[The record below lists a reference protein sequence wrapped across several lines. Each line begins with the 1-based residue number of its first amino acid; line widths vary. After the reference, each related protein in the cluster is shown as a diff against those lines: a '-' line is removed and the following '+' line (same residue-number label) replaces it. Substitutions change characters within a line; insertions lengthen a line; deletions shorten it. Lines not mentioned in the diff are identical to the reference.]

1 MSYLKDG
8 RLPPS
13 YPYPIRSEVAQV
25 EASYANRPTKC
36 RNYTCIL
43 RRQVSNG
50 LTRIAWAHGLV
61 DDLKILIHYMESIP
75 QEITGSSFHKMN
87 FRDF

>member
-1 MSYLKDG
+1 MSHLKDG

-50 LTRIAWAHGLV
+50 LTRIA
-61 DDLKILIHYMESIP
+61 
-75 QEITGSSFHKMN
+75 
-87 FRDF
+87 